1 MFASSLIWNVELEGS
16 YLSSYDLELN
26 QYPLVELA
34 QKLNHGTIVL
44 LELTL
49 NPKPWKKVL
58 NIGSS
63 SLNKQVGFL

>member
-44 LELTL
+44 LELKL

-63 SLNKQVGFL
+63 SLNKQVGFF